1 MGWESFGLPVMGG
14 LINTIAGVFGGSSGG
29 GMSTKKRK
37 ELIDY
42 QQEKSKELMGLSNDF
57 SREMYE
63 MQSEDEKER
72 MGLQFNY
79 NKMTGDYNQQL
90 AKDMWEYTGYEN
102 QKRQMEEAGLNPG
115 LMYGQG
121 GGGGQSTSGGAMQG
135 VTALQPMG
143 LQVAL
148 QAKAQDA
155 QIQLAQAQAEKIIT
169 ETNQMRTIDIAQKIA
184 GLVQTVVST
193 GLTATQKKKTTAE
206 IEQLGKSIEQINAN
220 IESVRENTELV
231 KFQNRINKI
240 LENSFSYEADGK
252 YYDFQD
258 VIISKFYK
266 EFLTNNIRMDKEI
279 VELLNQK
286 GIAERLAKDLDAIV
300 QGKRNELSLTEK
312 SLELKTT
319 ELERARYELK
329 NDKAVGDILEEIG
342 TDSKYSKLLTAII
355 KYFTTKK

>member
-1 MGWESFGLPVMGG
+1 MGWESFGLPVIGG
-14 LINTIAGVFGGSSGG
+14 LFNTIAGVFGGSSSR
-29 GMSTKKRK
+29 GMNTKKQK
-37 ELIDY
+37 ELMDY
-42 QQEKSKELMGLSNDF
+42 QQEKNKELMGLSNDF

-72 MGLQFNY
+72 IGLQFNY
-79 NKMTGDYNQQL
+79 NKMAGEYNQKL
-90 AKDMWEYTGYEN
+90 AKDMWEYTGYGN
-102 QKRQMEEAGLNPG
+102 QKKQMEEAGLNPG

-155 QIQLAQAQAEKIIT
+155 QIQLAQAQAEKIMT
-169 ETNQMRTIDIAQKIA
+169 ETNQMRTVDIAQKVA

-193 GLTATQKKKTTAE
+193 GLTAMQKKKTTAE

-231 KFQNRINKI
+231 RFQNRINKAI
-240 LENSFSYEADGK
+240 ENST
-252 YYDFQD
+252 YYDENGKSYDYGD
-258 VIISKFYK
+258 VVIGKMYK
-266 EFLTNNIRMDKEI
+266 EYLTNNIRLDKET
-279 VELLNQK
+279 VELLNEK
-286 GIAERLAKDLDAIV
+286 GIAERLARDLDAIV
-300 QGKRNELSLTEK
+300 QGKLNELSLTEK
-312 SLELKTT
+312 SLELKGT

-342 TDSKYSKLLTAII
+342 TDSKYSKLLTSII
-355 KYFTTKK
+355 RYFATKK